1 MYQHILL
8 PTDGSELSAAAIR
21 SGLQLA
27 KLLGARV
34 TGLSV
39 VVEPLVA
46 GGLGE
51 VMRGRDEAVARPP
64 TPTSPRSLAR
74 PGSRAC
80 RTSASM

>member
-8 PTDGSELSAAAIR
+8 PTDGSDLSAAAIK
-21 SGLQLA
+21 SALQLA

-39 VVEPLVA
+39 VVGPLVA

-51 VMRGRDEAVARPP
+51 VMIGHDHAVQAANS
-64 TPTSPRSLAR
+64 TSPRSPAR
-74 PGSRAC
+74 PAARAC
-80 RTSASM
+80 RTSASK